1 MDLSEKPTQRQLV
14 QVDVASIAMSD
25 IPKTFSEFDKLVWK
39 VFYLGRKDKE
49 LELEEIGAQEKRSDE

>member
-49 LELEEIGAQEKRSDE
+49 LELEEIGAQEKWSDE